1 MNNSLGDNMSETL
14 LDRCYAG
21 LIYDEIEEYEEAIA
35 LCSRTIEADA
45 TNYIALNNRAVAYW
59 EIGRDEEAMADFL
72 AATEAAPANDPIPKD
87 NLERFQNRRLE

>member
-1 MNNSLGDNMSETL
+1 MRETL

-21 LIYDEIEEYEEAIA
+21 LIYDEIEEYEDAIA
-35 LCSRTIEADA
+35 LCSKAIEADA

-72 AATEAAPANDPIPKD
+72 AAAEAAPVNDSTPKE
-87 NLERFQNRRLE
+87 NLERFRNRPRD